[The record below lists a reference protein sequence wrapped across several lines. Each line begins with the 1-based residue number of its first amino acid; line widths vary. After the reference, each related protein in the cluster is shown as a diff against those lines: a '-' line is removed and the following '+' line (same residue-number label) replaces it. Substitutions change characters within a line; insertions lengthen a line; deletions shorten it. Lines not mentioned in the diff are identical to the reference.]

1 VFLLSK
7 LLRSQ
12 VMMSKTL
19 VMCFVLLGTCAV
31 SSGQVQTPDA
41 APTAPSVTS
50 SPQAAA
56 QAASRPHPITLAATQ
71 QGVLSCSGRINQV
84 VNALGVTDKS
94 GVALML
100 PPAQQDQRLV
110 PLVLEMSTTQGGSA
124 YISATFA
131 PNQANGCGA
140 NYDAV
145 VYWPKSC
152 NEVAQQSYA
161 SLKLLG
167 RLKKDV
173 VMLDGGVN
181 MKVFLLPAG
190 PAGCISIKREI
201 LL

>member
-1 VFLLSK
+1 MASK
-7 LLRSQ
+7 PWFIF
-12 VMMSKTL
+12 
-19 VMCFVLLGTCAV
+19 FVLLGACAAAP
-31 SSGQVQTPDA
+31 GQAQTPAA
-41 APTAPSVTS
+41 APAVVPAVAAP
-50 SPQAAA
+50 PQAAP
-56 QAASRPHPITLAATQ
+56 QASSRPHPITLAAAQ
-71 QGVLSCSGRINQV
+71 QGVLACSGRINQV

-94 GVALML
+94 GVALLL

-110 PLVLEMSTTQGGSA
+110 PLVLEMPTTQGGSA

-145 VYWPKSC
+145 VYWPQSC
-152 NEVAQQSYA
+152 DEVTQQYYA

-190 PAGCISIKREI
+190 AAGCVSIRRET

>member
-1 VFLLSK
+1 
-7 LLRSQ
+7 
-12 VMMSKTL
+12 MMSKPL
-19 VMCFVLLGTCAV
+19 GMFFLLLAACAV
-31 SSGQVQTPDA
+31 APGLAQTPAA
-41 APTAPSVTS
+41 APQGAAAPAAPAVPST
-50 SPQAAA
+50 PQAAV
-56 QAASRPHPITLAATQ
+56 QAGSRPHPITLAAAQ

-94 GVALML
+94 GVALLL

-110 PLVLEMSTTQGGSA
+110 PLVLEMPTTQGGSA

-152 NEVAQQSYA
+152 DEVTQQSYA

-167 RLKKDV
+167 RLIKDV
-173 VMLDGGVN
+173 VMLDGGTN

-190 PAGCISIKREI
+190 AAGCISIKREI